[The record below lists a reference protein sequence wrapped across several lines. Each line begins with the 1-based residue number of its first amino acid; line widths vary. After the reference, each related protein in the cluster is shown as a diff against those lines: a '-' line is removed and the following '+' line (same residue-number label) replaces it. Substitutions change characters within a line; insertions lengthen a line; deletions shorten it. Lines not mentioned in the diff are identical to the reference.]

1 MNCNFEEVY
10 QNGDTQQGL
19 LWIKNENLRYQYNDN
34 NLYTIILK
42 DKRFFLIDHKYQNA
56 QRLNDKTETFEIIL
70 QAFKDFPNVR
80 DYYKNDQVKIKIE
93 KSTNNFIKRISILSS
108 QSNLSL
114 NFFSCVE
121 EIILDDYFDYLNF
134 KKYKY

>member
-19 LWIKNENLRYQYNDN
+19 LWIKNENLRYQYNDDD
-34 NLYTIILK
+34 LYTIILK
-42 DKRFFLIDHKYQNA
+42 DKRFFLIDHKYQNT
-56 QRLNDKTETFEIIL
+56 QRLNDKTDTFEIIL
-70 QAFKDFPNVR
+70 QVFKDFPNIKANYV
-80 DYYKNDQVKIKIE
+80 NDQVNIKVE
-93 KSTNNFIKRISILSS
+93 KSNNNFIKRISILSS
-108 QSNLSL
+108 HANLSL

-134 KKYKY
+134 KKY